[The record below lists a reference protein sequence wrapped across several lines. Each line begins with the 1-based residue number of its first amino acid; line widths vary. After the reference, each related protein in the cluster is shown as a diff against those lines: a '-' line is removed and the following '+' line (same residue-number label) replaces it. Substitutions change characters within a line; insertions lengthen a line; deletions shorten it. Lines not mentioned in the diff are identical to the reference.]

1 MSRRGAPRDRD
12 DLFAARPAVVLRA
25 ENVALHFDAGAMK
38 ALDGVD
44 FEIREGEFV
53 AVVGPSGCGKS
64 SLLNI
69 LGTLESP
76 TSGDLHFRSRP
87 YSSMRDA
94 SLFRRQHM
102 GFIFQAF
109 HLMSTLSTIDNVLL
123 PTIGA
128 AGSPADHRARAVGLL
143 TRLGLDGRLH
153 HFPGGMSG
161 GERQRVAIA
170 RALINRPG
178 IILAD
183 EPTGSLDS
191 VSAEHVLDLL
201 TELRKEHSLTMVM
214 VTHDPSVSS
223 RADRIVRMRDGK
235 IDDVM
240 DARA

>member
-1 MSRRGAPRDRD
+1 M
-12 DLFAARPAVVLRA
+12 
-25 ENVALHFDAGAMK
+25 
-38 ALDGVD
+38 DGVN
-44 FEIREGEFV
+44 IQVHGGEFV

-69 LGTLESP
+69 LGMLESP
-76 TSGDLHFRSRP
+76 TSGDMYFRSSS
-87 YSSMRDA
+87 YSSIRDA
-94 SLFRRQHM
+94 SLFRRQQM

-109 HLMSTLSTIDNVLL
+109 NLISTLSTIDNVLL
-123 PTIGA
+123 PTIGVS
-128 AGSPADHRARAVGLL
+128 GSPADLRARAAGLL
-143 TRLGLDGRLH
+143 ATLGLGGRLH
-153 HFPGGMSG
+153 HFPGVMSG

-201 TELRKEHSLTMVM
+201 TKLRKEYSLTMVI

-235 IDDVM
+235 IDAFM
-240 DARA
+240 DAHG